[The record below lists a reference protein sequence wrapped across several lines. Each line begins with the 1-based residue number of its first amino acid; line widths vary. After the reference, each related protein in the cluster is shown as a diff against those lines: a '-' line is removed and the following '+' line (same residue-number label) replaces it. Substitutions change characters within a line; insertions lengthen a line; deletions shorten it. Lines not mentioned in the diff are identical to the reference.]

1 MNPTLKRLEE
11 IEAVC
16 HEDAH
21 LVGWLCARLRDALAV
36 IAQAPL
42 AEATAAYRRLF
53 GHAEVGEMLPAKLPL
68 SPRAPHQ
75 AHPVNMYDCGKLRN
89 TPPKVLQ
96 NRPPFSSE
104 QHRFHS
110 TFREKALF
118 FFAFT
123 SL

>member
-68 SPRAPHQ
+68 GHEFRFDAYLSPRIVGRKHFERCGRCGQPRS
-75 AHPVNMYDCGKLRN
+75 AHE
-89 TPPKVLQ
+89 PPTKPTL
-96 NRPPFSSE
+96 
-104 QHRFHS
+104 
-110 TFREKALF
+110 
-118 FFAFT
+118 
-123 SL
+123 